1 MATAVPNPCETEFLQ
16 VLAIAWQVREQ
27 YELRVAAATA
37 SRRKRLLGRED
48 LPERLYVELA
58 ATADFQYDA
67 ALTLLTNP
75 AVAFAADQNIRSL
88 LDAIG
93 QLAWV
98 LGRDTRRPMG
108 TVLQRAACLS
118 LSRARE
124 LEELYREAAA
134 AKKAGRVSANR
145 ARKVRE
151 LYEQIHDQLGCPWVS
166 DTPSWPCRRLRSHA
180 CTGTNRCRHQENW
193 PCQPKKRPHQL
204 VVVTLEG
211 LERQLWPRKR
221 RQRFL
226 LDQHKVAS
234 ILIHQSL
241 VSRVLLDNQHGQDIR
256 GAATY
261 ADRYALLV
269 KAFSLYGIFLRMVLA
284 TYPGADVRGLAIWE
298 TAFYLLD
305 PVKDA
310 MTGALKARCP

>member
-1 MATAVPNPCETEFLQ
+1 M
-16 VLAIAWQVREQ
+16 LAIAWQLREQ

-58 ATADFQYDA
+58 ATADFQHDA

-75 AVAFAADQNIRSL
+75 GVAFAPTRTSGASL
-88 LDAIG
+88 MPSDK
-93 QLAWV
+93 LAWV
-98 LGRDTRRPMG
+98 LGRDTKRPMG

-124 LEELYREAAA
+124 LEDLYREAAA
-134 AKKAGRVSANR
+134 AKKAGKVSANR

-151 LYEQIHDQLGCPWVS
+151 LYEQIHDQIGCPWAS
-166 DTPSWPCRRLRSHA
+166 DTGSWPCRRLRSHA

-226 LDQHKVAS
+226 LAQHKVGGRPCES
-234 ILIHQSL
+234 
-241 VSRVLLDNQHGQDIR
+241 
-256 GAATY
+256 
-261 ADRYALLV
+261 
-269 KAFSLYGIFLRMVLA
+269 
-284 TYPGADVRGLAIWE
+284 
-298 TAFYLLD
+298 
-305 PVKDA
+305 
-310 MTGALKARCP
+310 